1 MLSWIDNGT
10 RPVEFMATALPRGGF
25 QGQHPPYLRATVIR
39 MTRYRVNT
47 EGREPSSCS
56 LIAGRASLS
65 QDLLGARDNSLPE
78 SVSLAVVEGLA
89 DSDRYVHPSEN
100 LPSPVERR
108 TRLVTQT
115 RERNN
120 SLPKA
125 GQAN

>member
-1 MLSWIDNGT
+1 MLSRIDNGI
-10 RPVEFMATALPRGGF
+10 RPVEFSSTALPWGRPH
-25 QGQHPPYLRATVIR
+25 GQHPSYLCATVTR

-47 EGREPSSCS
+47 EGLEPKNCS
-56 LIAGRASLS
+56 LIVERACLS
-65 QDLLGARDNSLPE
+65 QDSLGARDNSLPE
-78 SVSLAVVEGLA
+78 SISLAVVEGLA